1 MTKFFSN
8 HIIKTWSR
16 AYATAEMSKFEKE
29 NRTKRG
35 DTDWSLFSLA
45 WDLGWMIAIPILL
58 FGVGGA
64 IMDKKLHSSPW
75 LLLLGF
81 VVSLGLTSFFIYF
94 KISKVLNKINR
105 SAGKTKTLANQQND
119 RYDRGSH

>member
-1 MTKFFSN
+1 LTKFFSN
-8 HIIKTWSR
+8 RIIRAWSR
-16 AYATAEMSKFEKE
+16 AYTTTEMSKFKKE
-29 NRTKRG
+29 NRTKGG
-35 DTDWSLFSLA
+35 DGDWSLFSLA
-45 WDLGWMIAIPILL
+45 WDLGWMIAIPIIL

-81 VVSLGLTSFFIYF
+81 AISLSLTSFFIYF
-94 KISKVLNKINR
+94 KITKVLNEIDQ
-105 SAGKTKTLANQQND
+105 SAGETKTLANQQND